1 MKKIRINKK
10 YVWNPAK
17 AAANLRRLGAAASA
31 NFACFAAFIV
41 LLAAGLY
48 MALLAVAALL

>member
-10 YVWNPAK
+10 YVWNPAA
-17 AAANLRRLGAAASA
+17 AAANIRSS
-31 NFACFAAFIV
+31 FACYIAGIV

-48 MALLAVAALL
+48 MSLLAVAALL